1 MDPNRIDIQY
11 TVYTRYA
18 MTSNNRMFLNH
29 VFFIQQYQQTYLTY
43 SGWNRFFGEKPV
55 GAQTVDNLRQ

>member
-1 MDPNRIDIQY
+1 
-11 TVYTRYA
+11 
-18 MTSNNRMFLNH
+18 MTSNNRMFLYH

-55 GAQTVDNLRQ
+55 G